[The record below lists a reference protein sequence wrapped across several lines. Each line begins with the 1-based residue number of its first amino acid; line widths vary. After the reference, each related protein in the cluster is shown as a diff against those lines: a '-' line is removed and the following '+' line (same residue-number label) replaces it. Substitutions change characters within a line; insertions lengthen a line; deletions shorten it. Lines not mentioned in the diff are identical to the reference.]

1 MKTESCKLSS
11 QPPVSGR
18 VLKQTTRTTEL
29 LKHAGLLTS
38 PRRSC
43 SRLFILGQTAAFLF
57 LFAACADAA
66 LDSFADDGAHLT
78 PAEIAQICEA
88 EDYASDACIEWAA
101 ITP

>member
-1 MKTESCKLSS
+1 MKTEYCKTVSLSA
-11 QPPVSGR
+11 QCPRAGAP
-18 VLKQTTRTTEL
+18 RTLEL

-38 PRRSC
+38 PRRFC

-66 LDSFADDGAHLT
+66 LDSFADDGSHLT

-88 EDYASDACIEWAA
+88 EDYASDACIEWAV